1 MARKK
6 IALIGAGMIGDILTD
21 AGESIGKV
29 VGDRPFKS
37 KLKADDY
44 RVEARSLAHDDRLDY
59 EITLSSPQLQPG
71 APQRV
76 DLPATIRENLV
87 VELYSK

>member
-1 MARKK
+1 MNIPAYQLRAGDVIE
-6 IALIGAGMIGDILTD
+6 IAPTAKEQLRIKAALASAEQRGFPDWVEVD
-21 AGESIGKV
+21 AKA
-29 VGDRPFKS
+29 FKGTY
-37 KLKADDY
+37 KA
-44 RVEARSLAHDDRLDY
+44 
-59 EITLSSPQLQPG
+59 